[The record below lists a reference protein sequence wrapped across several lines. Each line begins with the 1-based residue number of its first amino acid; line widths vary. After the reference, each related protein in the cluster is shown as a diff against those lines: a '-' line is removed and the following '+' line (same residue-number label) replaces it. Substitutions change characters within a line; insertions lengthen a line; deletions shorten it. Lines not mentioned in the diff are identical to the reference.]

1 MMNTSCFS
9 SLYSHPNK
17 YLEDH
22 LSGSAH
28 LIEKFSDESSTNL
41 LDDKLISRLTKV
53 IALCHDLGKSTRY
66 FQDYLSADDSEKK
79 NMKSMKETHHSLISA
94 VIAFFVIKEEISKH
108 AAYNDVKTLLPF
120 IAYIVVKKHHGNLN
134 DVVTEASLDDSDIDT
149 MKSQLQSID
158 EEKFSIL
165 SDNLVKAGLDV
176 KLDKNTINYYIENIK
191 NELRNVKRYIRRIN
205 EKSDLSYYILINYIF
220 SLLIDSDKSEVVIG
234 RDFSR
239 SYVELPSDLV
249 DKYKLQIS
257 YKENKINS
265 LREDAYREVNSSEI
279 NFDDRILSINLP
291 TGLGKTLASISFA
304 LRLREK
310 LYKTFNKNYRIIYS
324 LPFLS
329 IIEQNFQEFEKILKG
344 NNINTST
351 NVLLKHHHLSEM
363 KYTDDDTEFDT
374 DSSKIMIEGW
384 NSEIIVTTFIQL
396 FHTLLSNKNKS
407 LRKFHRIANSIIILD
422 EIQSIPFYYWK
433 LVKEILQAVAFK
445 LNSYVI
451 FVTATQ
457 PMIFG
462 NDEIRQL
469 TDKRKYFNQ
478 MDRVVI
484 KPVLDRNIHLSELVD
499 MFDLK
504 DGRSYLFILNT
515 IASAKQFYEL
525 LKQKLP
531 DEEIVYM
538 STHIVPFE
546 RLERI
551 ELIKSKKV
559 KYAVTTQLVEAGVD
573 IDFDVVVRDIAP
585 LDSINQSAGRCN
597 RNWQKSGEVYV
608 VSLIDENDK
617 KYSSRI
623 YDKVMI
629 NITEK
634 ILSQYDEIGEKDFLN
649 IIDRYY
655 TAISE
660 NLSSDAAINILNA
673 VYKLKYDSD
682 DGTPSISK
690 FKLIDDGYYKVDAYI
705 EYNDEAIELWQ
716 RYLELKNVKNL
727 FKRRNIFNEFKADF
741 YKYVISIPEKTEN
754 MPADVEGF
762 KYVNSDSI
770 NEYYDKE
777 TGFITKGVLSIW

>member
-28 LIEKFSDESSTNL
+28 LIEKFSDESSTYL

-66 FQDYLSADDSEKK
+66 FQDYLFADDSKK
-79 NMKSMKETHHSLISA
+79 KDMKSMKETHHSLISA

-158 EEKFSIL
+158 EKRFSIL

-205 EKSDLSYYILINYIF
+205 EKNDLSYYILINYIF

-234 RDFSR
+234 SDFSR
-239 SYVELPSDLV
+239 SYVELSSDLV
-249 DKYKLQIS
+249 DKYKSQML

-291 TGLGKTLASISFA
+291 TGLGKTLTSISFA

-484 KPVLDRNIHLSELVD
+484 KPVLDKNIHLNELVD

-525 LKQKLP
+525 LKEKLP

-546 RLERI
+546 RIERI

-585 LDSINQSAGRCN
+585 LDSINQS
-597 RNWQKSGEVYV
+597 
-608 VSLIDENDK
+608 
-617 KYSSRI
+617 
-623 YDKVMI
+623 
-629 NITEK
+629 
-634 ILSQYDEIGEKDFLN
+634 
-649 IIDRYY
+649 
-655 TAISE
+655 
-660 NLSSDAAINILNA
+660 
-673 VYKLKYDSD
+673 
-682 DGTPSISK
+682 
-690 FKLIDDGYYKVDAYI
+690 
-705 EYNDEAIELWQ
+705 
-716 RYLELKNVKNL
+716 
-727 FKRRNIFNEFKADF
+727 
-741 YKYVISIPEKTEN
+741 
-754 MPADVEGF
+754 
-762 KYVNSDSI
+762 
-770 NEYYDKE
+770 
-777 TGFITKGVLSIW
+777 